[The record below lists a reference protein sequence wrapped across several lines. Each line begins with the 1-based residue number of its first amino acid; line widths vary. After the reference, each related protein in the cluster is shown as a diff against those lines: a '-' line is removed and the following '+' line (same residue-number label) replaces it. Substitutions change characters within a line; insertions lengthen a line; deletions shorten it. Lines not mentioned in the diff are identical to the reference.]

1 MKSQVNLFEFD
12 YKDSREKYSPKELG
26 GSTLQLAK
34 KQGPLFCLLVKLNTA
49 KSVWKS
55 LSVQNGNFY
64 SRNQW

>member
-1 MKSQVNLFEFD
+1 MKSQVNLFEFY

-34 KQGPLFCLLVKLNTA
+34 EQGPLFCLPVKLNTA